1 MAPRIEKLEEANSV
15 RPPFLELQPGDL
27 CRGST
32 GSPTKEPSAP
42 RRDGK
47 VLMLFNSLFYVNIL
61 NDVGCCITIRA
72 ASIFRM
78 ELCLGLFL
86 LLG

>member
-47 VLMLFNSLFYVNIL
+47 VLMLLNFLFTLTLHI
-61 NDVGCCITIRA
+61 DVGCCYKSNDYI
-72 ASIFRM
+72 
-78 ELCLGLFL
+78 
-86 LLG
+86 